1 MKLINRKLGDGIHIK
16 HGFAFLGE
24 YFSDQGKYILLTPGN
39 FYEEGGF
46 KPRPE
51 KDRYYIGTFPS
62 DYLLKKGD
70 LIVAMTEQGPGLLG
84 SSAFIP
90 ENNTYLHNQR
100 LGLVDE
106 INKDI
111 FDKKYLYHL
120 FNSRSVRSK
129 IYGSATG
136 TKVRHTAPGRIYKVK
151 VLVPDVVKQKEISS
165 IIENYS
171 QLIDINRR
179 RVQLLEET
187 ARLLFRE
194 WFVYFRFPLRRSLS
208 RAWSRGSGQAGH
220 EKACPVESI
229 NSTGVKIVDR
239 AGRKIPIEWDY
250 LPFTKIKLFKKAPL
264 GVPVFTDIR
273 QYCQTSEIDGT
284 SITGDG
290 EEVDYENRPSRAD
303 IAPRIN
309 TVYFAKMKDTDK
321 VLYFN
326 KGNSDLLEKILL
338 STGMVGF
345 TTDEKYLGFLF
356 GLLTSYEFVQ
366 YKNNFATGATQVSL
380 NDASLNKI
388 KVLLPT
394 LNLVEL
400 YSEIVNPS
408 LEECSLLRIQNQ
420 KLAHAR
426 DLLLPRLMSGAID
439 PVRYDK
445 LSNGVEV

>member
-1 MKLINRKLGDGIHIK
+1 MKLFNRKLGDGIHIK

-24 YFSDQGKYILLTPGN
+24 HFSDQGRYILLTPGN
-39 FYEEGGF
+39 FYEKGGF
-46 KPRPE
+46 KSRPE
-51 KDRYYIGTFPS
+51 KERYYLGTFPD
-62 DYLLKKGD
+62 DYLLRKDD

-84 SSAFIP
+84 SSALVP
-90 ENNTYLHNQR
+90 DDNTYLHNQR
-100 LGLVDE
+100 IGYVD
-106 INKDI
+106 DI
-111 FDKKYLYHL
+111 DENVFDKKYLFHL
-120 FNSRSVRSK
+120 FNSRGVRSQ

-151 VLVPDVVKQKEISS
+151 VFVPDVAKQREISS
-165 IIENYS
+165 LIENYS

-179 RVQLLEET
+179 RIKLLEES

-194 WFVYFRFPLRRSLS
+194 WFVYFKFPN
-208 RAWSRGSGQAGH
+208 H
-220 EKACPVESI
+220 EKI
-229 NSTGVKIVDR
+229 KIVDR
-239 AGRKIPIEWDY
+239 GGRKIPAEWDY

-284 SITGDG
+284 SITGNG

-326 KGNSDLLEKILL
+326 KGNSFLLEKILL

-380 NDASLNKI
+380 NDASLKKI
-388 KVLLPT
+388 KVLFPA

-400 YSEIVNPS
+400 YAEIVNPL
-408 LEECSLLRIQNQ
+408 LEECSLLRSQNQ
-420 KLAHAR
+420 KLAQAR
-426 DLLLPRLMSGAID
+426 DLLLPRLMSGAI
-439 PVRYDK
+439 
-445 LSNGVEV
+445 EV

>member
-24 YFSDQGKYILLTPGN
+24 YFSDLGKYIILTPGN

-46 KPRPE
+46 KLRPE
-51 KDRYYIGTFPS
+51 KDRYYTSSFPN

-70 LIVAMTEQGPGLLG
+70 LICAMTEQGPGLLG
-84 SSAFIP
+84 STAFIP
-90 ENNTYLHNQR
+90 DDGIYLHNQR

-106 INKDI
+106 INEDI
-111 FDKKYLYHL
+111 FDKKYLFYL
-120 FNSRSVRSK
+120 FNSYVVRGQ

-136 TKVRHTAPGRIYKVK
+136 TKVRHTSPGRIYKVK
-151 VLVPDVVKQKEISS
+151 VLVPDSVKQKEIASN
-165 IIENYS
+165 IENYS
-171 QLIDINRR
+171 QLIGTNRR
-179 RVQLLEET
+179 RIQLLEES
-187 ARLLFRE
+187 ARLLFHE
-194 WFVYFRFPLRRSLS
+194 WFVYFKFP
-208 RAWSRGSGQAGH
+208 GH
-220 EKACPVESI
+220 EK
-229 NSTGVKIVDR
+229 VKIVGLD
-239 AGRKIPIEWDY
+239 GRNMPAEWEY

-264 GVPVFTDIR
+264 GIPVFTDTR

-284 SITGDG
+284 SITGKG
-290 EEVDYENRPSRAD
+290 EEVDYESRPSRAD

-345 TTDEKYLGFLF
+345 ITEEKYLGFLF

-380 NDASLNKI
+380 NDASLKKI

-394 LNLVEL
+394 LNLLEL
-400 YSEIVNPS
+400 YSEIVNPL
-408 LEECSLLRIQNQ
+408 LEECSLLRSQNQ
-420 KLAHAR
+420 KLAYTR
-426 DLLLPRLMSGAID
+426 DLLLPRLMSGAI
-439 PVRYDK
+439 
-445 LSNGVEV
+445 EV

>member
-1 MKLINRKLGDGIHIK
+1 MKTQKVALSSVAKIIMGTSPKGDTYNNTGNGLPLINGPTEFGDDHPDCTLFTTK
-16 HGFAFLGE
+16 SSKECNA
-24 YFSDQGKYILLTPGN
+24 
-39 FYEEGGF
+39 
-46 KPRPE
+46 
-51 KDRYYIGTFPS
+51 
-62 DYLLKKGD
+62 GD
-70 LIVAMTEQGPGLLG
+70 LIFCVRG
-84 SSAFIP
+84 STTGRMNWA
-90 ENNTYLHNQR
+90 
-100 LGLVDE
+100 
-106 INKDI
+106 
-111 FDKKYLYHL
+111 DKKYSLGRGVCSIRGNTQADTIYIRYCIEQSL
-120 FNSRSVRSK
+120 NKLLQFASGATFPNLTKDTIVSFK
-129 IYGSATG
+129 IPYPND
-136 TKVRHTAPGRIYKVK
+136 RERIVDI
-151 VLVPDVVKQKEISS
+151 VQKYDTLA
-165 IIENYS
+165 NT
-171 QLIDINRR
+171 NRR
-179 RVQLLEET
+179 RIQLLEES

-194 WFVYFRFPLRRSLS
+194 WFVYFRFPRLRQ
-208 RAWSRGSGQAGH
+208 GFGGQAGH

-239 AGRKIPIEWDY
+239 GGRKMPAEWEY

-284 SITGDG
+284 SITGNG

-380 NDASLNKI
+380 NDASLKKI

-394 LNLVEL
+394 LNLVDL
-400 YSEIVNPS
+400 YSDIVNPL
-408 LEECSLLRIQNQ
+408 LEECSLLRSQNQ
-420 KLAHAR
+420 KLAQAR
-426 DLLLPRLMSGAID
+426 DLLLSRLMSGAI
-439 PVRYDK
+439 
-445 LSNGVEV
+445 EV